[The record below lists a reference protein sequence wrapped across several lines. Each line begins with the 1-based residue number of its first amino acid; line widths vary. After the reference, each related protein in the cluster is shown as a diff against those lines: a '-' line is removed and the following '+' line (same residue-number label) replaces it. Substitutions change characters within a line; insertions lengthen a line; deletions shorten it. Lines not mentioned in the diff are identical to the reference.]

1 MSGLLRRLRSRLA
14 FSLFWKIYLTLVAC
28 LAMVA
33 LAMGA
38 LVHLAGG
45 ELLKVHPMGANGDMS
60 EVDEVLTPSADGLF
74 DDMAWWGA
82 ATKAA
87 RAE

>member
-1 MSGLLRRLRSRLA
+1 ARAVEHLRMIA
-14 FSLFWKIYLTLVAC
+14 VEAE
-28 LAMVA
+28 MVPVRRA
-33 LAMGA
+33 
-38 LVHLAGG
+38 VHLAGG